1 MVGNLYNAMIAPLMP
16 YAIKGVIWYQGE
28 SNCNNSKQYRVLFP
42 IMITDWREKWGQGNF
57 PFLFVQLPNINKP
70 ATEPVQGEDRWPGVR
85 EAQAK
90 AMSVPNTGMATI
102 IDVGDPDEVHGKDK
116 IDVGVR
122 LSLVAR
128 HLVYGED
135 IVYTGPI
142 YDSMKVE
149 GNKVLITF
157 KNTGGGLAI
166 GTPPWTP
173 SGKIPPVASELKGF
187 AIAGADKKWVWA
199 QARINGDQVVVSSDQ
214 APNPAAVRYGWADN
228 PPCNL
233 YNKVNPPAAAFRTD
247 EWEPN
252 LPPRTA
258 RN

>member
-135 IVYTGPI
+135 IVYTGPT

-233 YNKVNPPAAAFRTD
+233 YNKEKLPAAPFRTD
-247 EWEPN
+247 DWEPN

>member
-1 MVGNLYNAMIAPLMP
+1 MVGNLYNAMIAPLIP

-28 SNCNNSKQYRVLFP
+28 SNCNNSKQYRVVFP

-70 ATEPVQGEDRWPGVR
+70 ATGPVQGEDRWPGVR
-85 EAQAK
+85 DAQAK

-135 IVYTGPI
+135 IVYTGPT

-149 GNKVLITF
+149 GNSIRISF
-157 KNTGGGLAI
+157 KSIGGGLMLGA
-166 GTPPWTP
+166 PPWTAN
-173 SGKIPPVASELKGF
+173 GKPVPPPDELTGF
-187 AIAGADKKWVWA
+187 GIAGADKKWIWA
-199 QARINGDQVVVSSDQ
+199 KAEIDGNTAVVFSDAVP
-214 APNPAAVRYGWADN
+214 APVAVRYGWVNN
-228 PPCNL
+228 PDCDL
-233 YNKVNPPAAAFRTD
+233 YNKEGLPASPFRTD
-247 EWEPN
+247 DWD
-252 LPPRTA
+252 R
-258 RN
+258 

>member
-1 MVGNLYNAMIAPLMP
+1 VQGGSRTGQASAASAS
-16 YAIKGVIWYQGE
+16 AISAE
-28 SNCNNSKQYRVLFP
+28 
-42 IMITDWREKWGQGNF
+42 TDSARASRWRSIQQLHGGQ
-57 PFLFVQLPNINKP
+57 
-70 ATEPVQGEDRWPGVR
+70 PVQ
-85 EAQAK
+85 
-90 AMSVPNTGMATI
+90 
-102 IDVGDPDEVHGKDK
+102 
-116 IDVGVR
+116 
-122 LSLVAR
+122 R
-128 HLVYGED
+128 HDLVYGED
-135 IVYTGPI
+135 IVYTGPT

-157 KNTGGGLAI
+157 KDTGSGLAI

-214 APNPAAVRYGWADN
+214 ASNPAAVRYGWADN

-233 YNKVNPPAAAFRTD
+233 YNKEKLPAAPFRTD
-247 EWEPN
+247 DWEPN